1 MDTARDRT
9 PEPRGILTH
18 VDVAGVDVVRARVPG
33 DFGQLH
39 TVVVIYSGEKKRE
52 EVKSWPGP
60 GAGGACPPPALTGQD
75 VHVTVLVLVEGFSS
89 LLDGKLAEHPG
100 NALEDTEPL
109 RHGTVKKT
117 GFPLLA
123 GRGTCNLLP
132 LFPGTSRI
140 GSLNFTLRNY
150 AKGKNALKK

>member
-1 MDTARDRT
+1 M
-9 PEPRGILTH
+9 
-18 VDVAGVDVVRARVPG
+18 
-33 DFGQLH
+33 
-39 TVVVIYSGEKKRE
+39 
-52 EVKSWPGP
+52 KSWPGP

-123 GRGTCNLLP
+123 GQGTFIPMNKSHRVVELYIEELCQRKKRFKKMKARLL
-132 LFPGTSRI
+132 
-140 GSLNFTLRNY
+140 
-150 AKGKNALKK
+150 